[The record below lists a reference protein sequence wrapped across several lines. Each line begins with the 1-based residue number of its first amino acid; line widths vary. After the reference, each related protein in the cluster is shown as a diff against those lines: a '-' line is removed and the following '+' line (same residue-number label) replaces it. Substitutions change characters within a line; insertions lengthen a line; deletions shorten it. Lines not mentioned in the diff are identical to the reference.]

1 MENPLFED
9 GRNNSK
15 KVKNNGNS
23 LVTKVLTEIFWIL
36 YRRYDLNGNIFLV
49 DEKRNPISG
58 LDLNGWAMRENG
70 MAIMINKIKFLSF
83 FSPPLLN
90 SWLRFASPRY
100 IHRNVHKYPS
110 LLRCFAIKSQHD
122 ECISSQMNIRDTVT

>member
-1 MENPLFED
+1 MENPLFEN

-36 YRRYDLNGNIFLV
+36 YRRYDLNGNIFLA
-49 DEKRNPISG
+49 DEKRNSISR

-70 MAIMINKIKFLSF
+70 MAIMINKIKFLP
-83 FSPPLLN
+83 SPPPPTLK
-90 SWLRFASPRY
+90 FAVAF
-100 IHRNVHKYPS
+100 HVTKVH
-110 LLRCFAIKSQHD
+110 
-122 ECISSQMNIRDTVT
+122 T

>member
-36 YRRYDLNGNIFLV
+36 YRRYDLNGNIFLA
-49 DEKRNPISG
+49 DEKCNPISR

-83 FSPPLLN
+83 FPPTLK
-90 SWLRFASPRY
+90 FAAAF
-100 IHRNVHKYPS
+100 HVTKVH
-110 LLRCFAIKSQHD
+110 
-122 ECISSQMNIRDTVT
+122 T

>member
-1 MENPLFED
+1 MENPLFEN

-36 YRRYDLNGNIFLV
+36 YRRYDLNGNIFLA
-49 DEKRNPISG
+49 DEKRNSISR

-70 MAIMINKIKFLSF
+70 MAIMINKIKFL
-83 FSPPLLN
+83 
-90 SWLRFASPRY
+90 
-100 IHRNVHKYPS
+100 PS
-110 LLRCFAIKSQHD
+110 LPPHS
-122 ECISSQMNIRDTVT
+122 

>member
-1 MENPLFED
+1 MENPLFEN

-36 YRRYDLNGNIFLV
+36 YRRYDLNGNIFLA
-49 DEKRNPISG
+49 DEKRNSISR

-70 MAIMINKIKFLSF
+70 MAIMINKIKFLPF
-83 FSPPLLN
+83 PPPH
-90 SWLRFASPRY
+90 S
-100 IHRNVHKYPS
+100 
-110 LLRCFAIKSQHD
+110 
-122 ECISSQMNIRDTVT
+122 

>member
-36 YRRYDLNGNIFLV
+36 YRRYDLNGNIFLA
-49 DEKRNPISG
+49 DEKRNSISR

-70 MAIMINKIKFLSF
+70 MAIMINKIKFLPF
-83 FSPPLLN
+83 LPPPH
-90 SWLRFASPRY
+90 S
-100 IHRNVHKYPS
+100 
-110 LLRCFAIKSQHD
+110 
-122 ECISSQMNIRDTVT
+122 

>member
-36 YRRYDLNGNIFLV
+36 YRRYDLNGNIFLA
-49 DEKRNPISG
+49 DEKRNSISR

-70 MAIMINKIKFLSF
+70 MAIMINKIKFLPL
-83 FSPPLLN
+83 FSPH
-90 SWLRFASPRY
+90 S
-100 IHRNVHKYPS
+100 
-110 LLRCFAIKSQHD
+110 
-122 ECISSQMNIRDTVT
+122 